1 MIACKSTV
9 SGSLSLPFRGSFHRS
24 LTVLCAIGHW
34 EYLALRGGPRGFS
47 HRFTNNDLLR
57 CHLRHPVVLLQDFHL
72 LWSIFPDCSDGV
84 DESLMVIL
92 QPREVNFS
100 VWADPFSL
108 AATDG
113 IDFSFC
119 SCGYLDVSVLRVPF
133 SYEIPVMLVGFPIRT
148 SQSQRLSPTRLGFSQ
163 VIASFIG
170 SSARASTVDPYYLDL
185 LSYLLYCSPEQLTI
199 MTVLD
204 ERIASLS
211 LFHSSAVMRLASTE
225 AQKLYR
231 HPDDL
236 STLKGA

>member
-1 MIACKSTV
+1 
-9 SGSLSLPFRGSFHRS
+9 
-24 LTVLCAIGHW
+24 
-34 EYLALRGGPRGFS
+34 
-47 HRFTNNDLLR
+47 
-57 CHLRHPVVLLQDFHL
+57 
-72 LWSIFPDCSDGV
+72 
-84 DESLMVIL
+84 MVIL

-231 HPDDL
+231 HSDNL